1 MFSDDELRIIAQYEQ
16 LRQEWMELNA
26 RLWQLAQTDKEYK
39 RMTDL
44 DATLCG
50 MEDRLPD
57 KYEYPKTL

>member
-1 MFSDDELRIIAQYEQ
+1 MFSDSELRIIAQYEQ

-26 RLWQLAQTDKEYK
+26 KLWRVMKTDKEYQ

-44 DATLCG
+44 DETLCE

-57 KYEYPKTL
+57 KYEYPKL